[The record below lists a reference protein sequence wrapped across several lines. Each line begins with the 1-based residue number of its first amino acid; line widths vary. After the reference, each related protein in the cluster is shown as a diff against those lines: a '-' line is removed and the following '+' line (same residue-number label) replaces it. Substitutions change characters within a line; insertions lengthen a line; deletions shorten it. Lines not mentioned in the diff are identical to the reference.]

1 VQHVGGEILTA
12 PTMDAHNT
20 FENPQAIHPTAF
32 TGASLDGGRVSLT
45 LPAKSVIVLTL
56 Q

>member
-1 VQHVGGEILTA
+1 MSGEILTA

-20 FENPQAIHPTAF
+20 FEEPYAVYSTAF
-32 TGASLDGGRVSLT
+32 TGASVSDGVLSLT
-45 LPAKSVIVLTL
+45 LPAKSVVVFSL